1 MRLIK
6 ILPLLAFWAMTAVSM
21 RAGADVKSYR
31 EWKSERVTH
40 AETKVNF
47 LKAQLTVKKAQ
58 RGVAN
63 GTDPNLAMRNTVEAV
78 STHNMSV
85 ERMERQLREEVYA
98 LEIAKD
104 LSVTDYFVGYL
115 TKVQDQQAAFSE
127 VAGKLS
133 SEEIAELM
141 MAYANSVFGGSST
154 NEIPASAAN
163 ISKDS
168 AK

>member
-6 ILPLLAFWAMTAVSM
+6 ILPLLAFWAMTAISLRVS
-21 RAGADVKSYR
+21 ADVKSYR

-47 LKAQLTVKKAQ
+47 LKAQITVKKAQ

-78 STHNMSV
+78 SSHNMNV
-85 ERMERQLREEVYA
+85 ERMERQLREELYA
-98 LEIAKD
+98 LDIAKD

-115 TKVQDQQAAFSE
+115 TKVQDQQAAFNE

-141 MAYANSVFGGSST
+141 TAYANSVFGGSPT
-154 NEIPASAAN
+154 NEISASAAN
-163 ISKDS
+163 ISKDTV
-168 AK
+168 K